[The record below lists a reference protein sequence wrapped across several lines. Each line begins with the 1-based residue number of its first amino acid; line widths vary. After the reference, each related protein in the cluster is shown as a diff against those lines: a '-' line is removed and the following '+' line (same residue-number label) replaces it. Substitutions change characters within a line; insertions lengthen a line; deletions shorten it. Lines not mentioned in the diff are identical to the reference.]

1 MGAAQKLYEAGYI
14 TYMRTDLAT
23 LSEEAQKDAQDFV
36 LKTYGQEFV
45 GLAQPKKKKVAS
57 PKEEVKAQEAH
68 EAIRPTKMDI
78 LTLPTSEDWSLSERK
93 IYSLI
98 WMRTIQSVMA
108 PVKGEQRTVIIVAD
122 GDDAEDFTW
131 RASWRRTLFEGWRK
145 ISLKEKSE
153 EETQEKDSEYT
164 QWQVAEAMKA
174 GQKVKWVQMGADP
187 HTTKAKQHYNE
198 ANLIHELEI
207 NGIGRPSTFAN
218 LISTILDREYVETKN
233 FPSHEIQVKKLS
245 MEPGEPIEE
254 EIVSRAVGGEKS
266 RLAPTALGKSVLQFL
281 LQNFDDLFQYTF
293 TAQMEKQ
300 LDKIAEGQEAWK
312 KVLKDTWNAYK
323 ERYSVLKGQPST
335 VSGDR
340 RRVLG
345 DLVAVIG
352 KKGPLLLKEN
362 EDKDKTIFYGWPDG
376 VTFQDLTLEQA
387 VAFSQQLKPQGESL
401 GIHEGHEV
409 VRKDG
414 KFGSYAA
421 WNGKTVSCTLE
432 DTLETIVEKF
442 GKQASLKTIGAFEIR
457 SGPYGLYMFK
467 KDATK
472 RTFVSVPAIDLETVT
487 EEELIVIFQNGLKA
501 KAKGAAYSSRGTS
514 GARGARGRGGFRG
527 SRGRGT

>member
-1 MGAAQKLYEAGYI
+1 MN
-14 TYMRTDLAT
+14 
-23 LSEEAQKDAQDFV
+23 
-36 LKTYGQEFV
+36 
-45 GLAQPKKKKVAS
+45 
-57 PKEEVKAQEAH
+57 
-68 EAIRPTKMDI
+68 I
-78 LTLPTSEDWSLSERK
+78 LTLPTSEDWSLSDRK

-98 WMRTIQSVMA
+98 WMRTIQSIMA
-108 PVKGEQRTVIIVAD
+108 PVKGDQRSVVLVAD

-131 RASWRRTLFEGWRK
+131 RASWRKTTFEGWRK
-145 ISLKEKSE
+145 ISLKEKTE
-153 EETQEKDSEYT
+153 DEQEQEKDVQESE
-164 QWQVAEAMKA
+164 WQTALGIKV
-174 GQKVKWVQMGADP
+174 GQKVKWQKMGADP

-198 ANLIHELEI
+198 ANLIHELET

-233 FPSHEIQVKKLS
+233 FPSHEVQVKKLF
-245 MEPGEPIEE
+245 MEPRQWPPQEE
-254 EIVSRAVGGEKS
+254 TLTRLVGGEKS

-281 LQNFDDLFQYTF
+281 LQHFDDLFRYTF
-293 TAQMEKQ
+293 TAQMETQ

-323 ERYSVLKGQPST
+323 ERYISLKGQPGQIST
-335 VSGDR
+335 ER

-376 VTFQDLTLEQA
+376 VSFQDLTLEQA
-387 VAFSQQLKPQGESL
+387 VAFSQKALQKNEGETL
-401 GIHEGHEV
+401 GIHEGEPII
-409 VRKDG
+409 RKEG
-414 KFGSYAA
+414 KFGFYAA
-421 WNGKTVSCTLE
+421 WNGKTISCSLE
-432 DTLETIVEKF
+432 DTLETIIEKF

-467 KDATK
+467 KDAAK

-501 KAKGAAYSSRGTS
+501 KAKGAVYSSRG
-514 GARGARGRGGFRG
+514 GNGRGRGNRGRGRGFRG
-527 SRGRGT
+527 GS

>member
-1 MGAAQKLYEAGYI
+1 
-14 TYMRTDLAT
+14 
-23 LSEEAQKDAQDFV
+23 
-36 LKTYGQEFV
+36 
-45 GLAQPKKKKVAS
+45 
-57 PKEEVKAQEAH
+57 
-68 EAIRPTKMDI
+68 
-78 LTLPTSEDWSLSERK
+78 
-93 IYSLI
+93 
-98 WMRTIQSVMA
+98 MA
-108 PVKGEQRTVIIVAD
+108 
-122 GDDAEDFTW
+122 
-131 RASWRRTLFEGWRK
+131 
-145 ISLKEKSE
+145 
-153 EETQEKDSEYT
+153 
-164 QWQVAEAMKA
+164 
-174 GQKVKWVQMGADP
+174 ADP

-198 ANLIHELEI
+198 ANLIHELET

-245 MEPGEPIEE
+245 MEPGEPIQEKM
-254 EIVSRAVGGEKS
+254 VARAVGGEKS
-266 RLAPTALGKSVLQFL
+266 RLAPTALGKSILQFL
-281 LQNFDDLFQYTF
+281 LQNFDDLFRYTF

-323 ERYSVLKGQPST
+323 ERYTALKGQAST

-376 VTFQDLTLEQA
+376 VSFQDLTLEQA
-387 VAFSQQLKPQGESL
+387 VAFSQQALQKKEGESL

-421 WNGKTVSCTLE
+421 WNGKTISCLLE

-442 GKQASLKTIGAFEIR
+442 GKQASLKTVGAFEIR

-467 KDATK
+467 KDVAK

-501 KAKGAAYSSRGTS
+501 KAKGAAYSSRG
-514 GARGARGRGGFRG
+514 GQARGGFRGRGARGRGA
-527 SRGRGT
+527 